1 MAATSPSST
10 PGSTSLPCPPA
21 ATWLGKPSWAIR
33 TLTRQEVLWLATAA
47 NKWFLREDD
56 LGSIEAGNHAD
67 LTVLNRDCFTVNDE
81 DFKRTRSLLTVV
93 GGKVVHN
100 EGVA

>member
-1 MAATSPSST
+1 
-10 PGSTSLPCPPA
+10 
-21 ATWLGKPSWAIR
+21 
-33 TLTRQEVLWLATAA
+33 LATAA

-56 LGSIEAGNHAD
+56 LGSIETGNHGD
-67 LTVLNRDCFTVNDE
+67 LAVLYRDCFTVSDE

-100 EGVA
+100 DGVL